1 MRLPALKKNP
11 SQRLLEQIRESPMP
25 HLLKRYLEDRLGST
39 FPKRAD
45 FIGEMKREFESKGVT
60 YETLTNPTFQEG
72 VRKAY
77 ACADFD
83 KPFYEFDAARATHE
97 RLPL

>member
-1 MRLPALKKNP
+1 MADGSIRKAYGRLAETYLK
-11 SQRLLEQIRESPMP
+11 E
-25 HLLKRYLEDRLGST
+25 RLGST

-45 FIGEMKREFESKGVT
+45 LIDEMKFEFAFMGVT
-60 YETLTNPTFQEG
+60 YETLTNPTSQEG

-77 ACADFD
+77 ACGDFD

>member
-1 MRLPALKKNP
+1 MRLPTLKKNP
-11 SQRLLEQIRESPMP
+11 SQRLLDQITEKPTADLR
-25 HLLKRYLEDRLGST
+25 KRYLKDRLGST
-39 FPKRAD
+39 FQKRAD
-45 FIGEMKREFESKGVT
+45 LIGEMRLEFAFKGVT

-77 ACADFD
+77 ACGDFD
-83 KPFYEFDAARATHE
+83 KPFYEFDAARATHK